1 MAKNLKKF
9 VNPKFTRTVDLG
21 LLGRLFER
29 HGDALNGLD
38 LGVFRG
44 EAAQDEARSAVQDFF
59 AGPEENYPEGLVA
72 DLHRIAEIGNA
83 AGLDIILQQAARLGI
98 RVTP

>member
-59 AGPEENYPEGLVA
+59 AGLIHP
-72 DLHRIAEIGNA
+72 H
-83 AGLDIILQQAARLGI
+83 
-98 RVTP
+98 